1 MEGSTWISGRIFSL
15 RGCLGIGIG
24 KCPRDVVTAPSL
36 AEFKKNLENTSF
48 VWYLS
53 GPQIQWTVRNKEL
66 DSTTPSN
73 SGYSTQECWNQDF
86 NLYLRIT
93 SSALQEKKKNHIL
106 VLRLSFV
113 FEVIN
118 NYHEAQ
124 LLRITV
130 KYKKILLKRRKA
142 R

>member
-1 MEGSTWISGRIFSL
+1 MDCAEQGVGLNDPFQLRIFYPRMLESGFQSVSQDNL
-15 RGCLGIGIG
+15 FSATG
-24 KCPRDVVTAPSL
+24 K
-36 AEFKKNLENTSF
+36 
-48 VWYLS
+48 
-53 GPQIQWTVRNKEL
+53 
-66 DSTTPSN
+66 
-73 SGYSTQECWNQDF
+73 
-86 NLYLRIT
+86 
-93 SSALQEKKKNHIL
+93 KKKNHIL